1 MIAYP
6 DIDPI
11 AFSIGPLDVRW
22 YGLTCLAACGAAW
35 WLGNRR
41 AARRDSGWTKDD
53 VADLIFYGAI
63 GVVLGGRIGYV
74 LFYNLGRFLEDPFY
88 LFAIRE
94 GGMSF
99 HGGLIGVILAVW
111 WFGRRTGRTLFEVT
125 DFTAPIVPVGLGC
138 GRIGNFINAELPGR
152 ITDLPWAM
160 IYPRGAVRNLDSYDP
175 LAWAVTGRHPS
186 ALYQAFAEGVV
197 LFALVW
203 IFSSRFR
210 PPGAVSGVFL
220 MGYGV
225 LRFVTEFFR
234 EPDAHLGF
242 VAFDW
247 MTRGQVLCI
256 PMIVLG
262 LGLFVWAYLHE
273 AIEAAME
280 EH

>member
-11 AFSIGPLDVRW
+11 AFSLGPLDVRW
-22 YGLTCLAACGAAW
+22 YGLTYLAAFGAAW

-74 LFYNLGRFLEDPFY
+74 LFYNLGRFLEDPLY